1 MDWKKEAVADLG
13 CHEQRKAALLSL
25 GEEIRE
31 LRARAYGTGSARPR
45 ASAVRAGGRPAE
57 ERLIAMIDELDRK
70 EENYRLTRRRVEAV
84 ERGLACVSPQQRQI
98 LEQFYVR
105 RTAAHAQDLA
115 QLLHVV
121 VQVGVSSHEASL
133 ETETDD
139 KQYIRTGKVT
149 TKTGAQRT
157 FSISGDRYHGD
168 AFQDWALSLPVLFG
182 HGAKVTAEYVY
193 FSILTGKGE
202 KGKVAV
208 VVQEDQTGDAGENAG
223 FSVDLMGQ
231 GSPEEYTY
239 SAD

>member
-1 MDWKKEAVADLG
+1 MKLSELMSGVTPNPEYEGFATNDDFVLAVNLNTAEAP
-13 CHEQRKAALLSL
+13 
-25 GEEIRE
+25 
-31 LRARAYGTGSARPR
+31 GTPGDFA
-45 ASAVRAGGRPAE
+45 
-57 ERLIAMIDELDRK
+57 
-70 EENYRLTRRRVEAV
+70 
-84 ERGLACVSPQQRQI
+84 
-98 LEQFYVR
+98 
-105 RTAAHAQDLA
+105 
-115 QLLHVV
+115 V

-239 SAD
+239 SSD